1 MLFYCVSNAAR
12 SQLAEAVAR
21 HLRPEV
27 EAWSAGAAPSHV
39 RPQVSRVLQEVG
51 ISSVGLRAKA
61 LGAVPVEDID
71 LAVTLCAEWE
81 RPVFPS
87 SLHRL
92 SWPLPDPASAPAD
105 ESMEAF
111 RATRDELL
119 RRLPP
124 LLDRL
129 ARGER
134 P

>member
-51 ISSVGLRAKA
+51 ISAVGLRAKG
-61 LGAVPVEDID
+61 LGAVPIEDVD

-81 RPVFPS
+81 RPVLPS
-87 SLHRL
+87 SLSRL
-92 SWPLPDPASAPAD
+92 SWPLPDPTAAPAD
-105 ESMEAF
+105 ETMEAF

-129 ARGER
+129 ARGEQ